1 MKIDIPNDLLQKILK
16 PARYTGGEFNAILK
30 DHRDVDCKFAL
41 ALPDV
46 YEVGMSNLGLAIL
59 YNILNKRND
68 TACERVY
75 APWTDMEAEM
85 RQRNIPLFALESKVA
100 IKDFDLLGFSLQYEM
115 IFTNVLNMLDL
126 AGITIKASERREDE
140 PFIVGGGPC
149 AYNVEPMADFFDFFV
164 IGEGEEILNEVIDE
178 FVEWKIYANEQGG
191 RRGFLERLLNIDG
204 IYVPSFYEPI
214 YSSKNDF
221 IGLKS
226 LNKNAKLVIY
236 KRVVKDMNN
245 VPSVERPIVPY
256 LDIVHNRIMLE
267 LFRGCSRGCR
277 FCQAGICYRPARER
291 TEDNLRKMARNL
303 IDATGYDEISLTSL
317 SSADYSCLQHLVDDL
332 MNDFHDEKV
341 SFSLPSL
348 RIDSFSIDLA
358 HKVQQVRKSGLTFAP
373 EAGTQRLR
381 DVINKGV
388 TEENLLTA
396 CAAAFE
402 KGWKAVKLYFM
413 MGLPTETDEDIIGI
427 AELAKKVVDLYTK
440 IKGKRGV
447 TVTVSVSC
455 FVPKPFTPFQ
465 WFVQIPIEEFER
477 RQQLLKSHIH
487 DRAIKFNYHNAK
499 LSILEGVIARGDRR
513 LAEVIYT
520 AWKNGAKFDGWS
532 DLFKFDTWLEAF
544 KICGIDPKY
553 YNERTLDFY
562 EALPWDHTSPGVRKN
577 FLIDEWNKAMEG
589 QLTPDCRRT
598 HCTGCGI
605 CMNLGVNVI
614 DYSKAVE
621 NGKNFSIT
629 SHTSTQEISKISI
642 KYRAKI
648 RKGEEIAILGH
659 LDYVD
664 LYARALLRSKLPI
677 AYSEGFNPH
686 IKMSFATALAVGVT
700 SDAEYMDFQLTQ
712 DLPVDDVF
720 KRLNQQLPKG
730 AEILCLKKLSGTVTK
745 LMAAADLSSYESR
758 IPYQG
763 QSEHVT
769 SAVNLF
775 NEAKAIQYTRI
786 TPKKTREIEIK
797 QYIAKPIE
805 AQIENSTLVLKVD
818 IKITPTGSIKPS
830 EVIHILHERFNLDIN
845 ENLAHI
851 HRTRLTSQGKDL
863 I

>member
-1 MKIDIPNDLLQKILK
+1 MKINIPDDVLQRVLK
-16 PARYTGGEFNAILK
+16 PARYIGGEFNAVIK
-30 DHRDVDCKFAL
+30 NHSEVDCRFAL
-41 ALPDV
+41 ALSDV

-59 YNILNKRND
+59 YNILNKRDD

-85 RQRNIPLFALESKVA
+85 RKFDMPLFTLETKEAV
-100 IKDFDLLGFSLQYEM
+100 KDFDFLGFSLPYEM

-126 AGITIKASERREDE
+126 SGISIKASERSEDE
-140 PFIVGGGPC
+140 PFVVGGGPC

-164 IGEGEEILNEVIDE
+164 IGEGEEVLGEVIDT
-178 FVEWKIYANEQGG
+178 FVKWKNEGRIGG
-191 RRGFLERLLNIDG
+191 RQGFLERLLNIDG
-204 IYVPSFYEPI
+204 IYVPSFYQPI
-214 YSSKNDF
+214 YSSGDF
-221 IGLKS
+221 VGLKI
-226 LNKNAKLVIY
+226 LHKNAKPIIY
-236 KRVVKDMNN
+236 KRVVKDMDR
-245 VPSVERPIVPY
+245 VPSIERPIVPY

-291 TEDNLRKMARNL
+291 SKENLCSMARNL
-303 IDATGYDEISLTSL
+303 VDATGYDEISLTSL

-332 MNDFHDEKV
+332 MEEFKDEKV

-348 RIDSFSIDLA
+348 RIDSFSIELA
-358 HKVQQVRKSGLTFAP
+358 HKLQQIRKSGLTFAP

-427 AELAKKVVDLYTK
+427 AELAKKVVDLYTQV
-440 IKGKRGV
+440 KGKRGV

-465 WFVQIPIEEFER
+465 WFAQIPIEEFER

-487 DRAIKFNYHNAK
+487 DKAIKFNYHNAK

-513 LAEVIYT
+513 MAEVIYT

-532 DLFKFDTWLEAF
+532 DLFKFDVWTAAF
-544 KICGIDPKY
+544 DTCEMDSSY
-553 YNERTLDFY
+553 YNERKRDFY
-562 EALPWDHTSPGVRKN
+562 EALPWEHTSPGVRKN
-577 FLIDEWNKAMEG
+577 FLIDEWNKALEG
-589 QLTPDCRRT
+589 QLTQDCRRT

-605 CMNLGVNVI
+605 CQNLHVNVI
-614 DYSKAVE
+614 DYA
-621 NGKNFSIT
+621 GKEKQTIKKNY
-629 SHTSTQEISKISI
+629 ISRTPNTALT
-642 KYRAKI
+642 KYRAQI
-648 RKGEEIAILGH
+648 RKGKEIAMLSH

-712 DLPVDDVF
+712 DLPAAEVIR
-720 KRLNQQLPKG
+720 RLNEQLPKG
-730 AEILCLKKLSGTVTK
+730 AEVIRLKKLQGKVQA
-745 LMAAADLSSYESR
+745 LMALADMSNYEVRVPYDSQLSDAKNSINAFNGIIE
-758 IPYQG
+758 
-763 QSEHVT
+763 EHEDTLLSGLSFINPLEVRL
-769 SAVNLF
+769 S
-775 NEAKAIQYTRI
+775 
-786 TPKKTREIEIK
+786 
-797 QYIAKPIE
+797 
-805 AQIENSTLVLKVD
+805 NSVLTLKID

-830 EVIHILHERFNLDIN
+830 EVIHLLREKFDLQIN
-845 ENLAHI
+845 ENQAQI
-851 HRTRLTSQGKDL
+851 HRTALTSKGKNLLDAE
-863 I
+863 

>member
-1 MKIDIPNDLLQKILK
+1 MKIDIPNDILNRVLK
-16 PARYTGGEFNAILK
+16 PARYTGGEFNAIIK
-30 DHRDVDCKFAL
+30 DHQNVDCKFAL

-59 YNILNKRND
+59 YNILNKRDD

-75 APWTDMEAEM
+75 APWTDMETEM
-85 RQRNIPLFALESKVA
+85 RALNLPLFALETKTAV
-100 IKDFDLLGFSLQYEM
+100 KDFDFLGFSLQYEM

-126 AGITIKASERREDE
+126 AGITLEAGERGEDE
-140 PFIVGGGPC
+140 PFVVGGGPC
-149 AYNVEPMADFFDFFV
+149 VYNVEPMADFFDFFV
-164 IGEGEEILNEVIDE
+164 VGEGEEVLGEV
-178 FVEWKIYANEQGG
+178 VEAFIKWKREGRQGG
-191 RRGFLERLLNIDG
+191 RSGFLERLLNIDG

-214 YSSKNDF
+214 YSNGDF
-221 IGLKS
+221 AGMKRLHP
-226 LNKNAKLVIY
+226 NAKEVIY
-236 KRVVKDMNN
+236 KRVVKDMDL
-245 VPSVERPIVPY
+245 VASVERPIVPY

-291 TEDNLRKMARNL
+291 TPENLRKMAKNL

-332 MNDFHDEKV
+332 MEDFKNEKV

-348 RIDSFSIDLA
+348 RIDSFSIELA
-358 HKVQQVRKSGLTFAP
+358 HKLQQVRKSGLTFAP

-427 AELAKKVVDLYTK
+427 AALAKKVVDLYTQV
-440 IKGKRGV
+440 KGKRGV

-465 WFVQIPIEEFER
+465 WFPQIPLEEFER

-499 LSILEGVIARGDRR
+499 LSVLEGVIARGDRR
-513 LAEVIYT
+513 LAEVICT
-520 AWKNGAKFDGWS
+520 AWRNGAKFDGWS
-532 DLFKFDTWLEAF
+532 DLFKFDTWLQAFEA
-544 KICGIDPKY
+544 CGVDSKY
-553 YNERTLDFY
+553 YNERERDFY
-562 EALPWDHTSPGVRKN
+562 EILPWDHTSPGVRKN

-589 QLTPDCRRT
+589 QLTQDCRRT

-605 CMNLGVNVI
+605 CQNLGVKVI
-614 DYSKAVE
+614 DYADSKVTHNAKTNTPAASVPTVE
-621 NGKNFSIT
+621 LT
-629 SHTSTQEISKISI
+629 
-642 KYRAKI
+642 KYRAQI
-648 RKGEEIAILGH
+648 RKGKEIAVLSH

-664 LYARALLRSKLPI
+664 LYARALVRSKLPI

-700 SDAEYMDFQLTQ
+700 SDSEYMDFQLTQ
-712 DLPVDDVF
+712 NVAAKEVLE
-720 KRLNQQLPKG
+720 RLNQQLPRG
-730 AEILCLKKLSGTVTK
+730 AEILKLQKFQGKVTK
-745 LMAAADLSSYESR
+745 LTAAEDNDLLSSYEVR
-758 IPYQG
+758 VPYSG
-763 QSEHVT
+763 ES
-769 SAVNLF
+769 SAAQTVIKAF
-775 NEAKAIQYTRI
+775 NETKTINYTRI
-786 TPKKTREIEIK
+786 TPKKTRDIELK

-805 AQIENSTLVLKVD
+805 VQVKDSILTLKMD
-818 IKITPTGSIKPS
+818 IKITLTGSIKPS
-830 EVIHILHERFNLDIN
+830 EVVHILHERFNLQID
-845 ENLAHI
+845 ENKAQI
-851 HRTRLTSQGKDL
+851 HRTKLTSVTG
-863 I
+863 